1 MFSHLKNLTT
11 MEKYSKKE
19 LQDTVVK
26 QQSELARYKS
36 RLADLVAAHKC
47 LLKEKEI
54 LESSLKSISQS
65 KSKKSEDETSTS
77 SQDTTS
83 SAAEKTEVESCANQ
97 TTDEE
102 TSKLSTLMNS
112 LATLSEEKSKMEAA
126 FQADK
131 KQLRAEKL
139 QFENTIKELQQ
150 QLEHETRAHLSEME
164 NFKSKLIIERHQR
177 EMEHNDHGVMIR
189 ELQKVV
195 SEERSK
201 REKTEGTIE
210 NLKSEL
216 RSSQLS
222 LQQAKKENSDLKAQL
237 DEHKEKLKF
246 NNQNSGATALKLQ
259 QELSELKKQHI
270 QSSIKEQEK
279 IQEAEEKSR
288 RLAAAHEERVVNLEA
303 RVAELSQ
310 TIGIYDRLRQSDQ
323 IAIDKLKERL
333 IQLEM
338 EHGEEK
344 SDSNMDDLIS
354 KVRHI
359 KNLMGATNL
368 TSEKSVDI
376 KALLSEIIQDNS
388 NAIEVHKQCQEEFEQ
403 LKDQFESYKKQ
414 VEFAQRPNSPSYR
427 VENNSREQE
436 LCDQIRKLKERI
448 NNLHNQIDGLEKSHN
463 KELENR
469 NQVLMSEKSRHK
481 ERLAAAEALW
491 RSHILTL
498 ETQMAKQRE
507 RALNLVKEKDE
518 EIAELKDSLNTLI
531 PKQFS
536 ADKIGSDGEGV
547 VLHYS
552 EEVARRDVE
561 LSRLRKTKLELEAE
575 LRDVRREMSQ
585 LAAHDQHLSSLLKHQ
600 LQRFE
605 QCQSREGAN
614 LEYLKNVVLS
624 FLLSTDSGSKGHML
638 NAITAVLKFTD
649 AEKSKITQSSWW
661 FKPSN

>member
-1 MFSHLKNLTT
+1 

-77 SQDTTS
+77 SQDTNS
-83 SAAEKTEVESCANQ
+83 STIEKAEVESCSDQAS
-97 TTDEE
+97 EE
-102 TSKLSTLMNS
+102 VKDQLSTLMNS
-112 LATLSEEKSKMEAA
+112 LATLSEEKSRMEAA

-139 QFENTIKELQQ
+139 QMENTIKELQQ

-164 NFKSKLIIERHQR
+164 NFKSKLIVERHQR

-201 REKTEGTIE
+201 REKAEGSTE

-216 RSSQLS
+216 HSTHYS
-222 LQQAKKENSDLKAQL
+222 LQQAKKESSDLKAQIEEL
-237 DEHKEKLKF
+237 KENLKF
-246 NNQNSGATALKLQ
+246 NNQSSGATALKLQ

-333 IQLEM
+333 LQLEM

-344 SDSNMDDLIS
+344 SDSNVDDLIS
-354 KVRHI
+354 KLRHI
-359 KNLMGATNL
+359 KNLIDTTNL
-368 TSEKSVDI
+368 TSEKPVDI
-376 KALLSEIIQDNS
+376 KALWNEIIQDNC
-388 NAIEVHKQCQEEFEQ
+388 NAKELHKQCLEEFEQ
-403 LKDQFESYKKQ
+403 LKEQFESYKKQ
-414 VEFAQRPNSPSYR
+414 VEFAQRPNSPSFR
-427 VENNSREQE
+427 VENNNREQE
-436 LCDQIRKLKERI
+436 LCGQIKKLKERI
-448 NNLHNQIDGLEKSHN
+448 CNLHNQIDELEKSHK
-463 KELENR
+463 KELDNHS
-469 NQVLMSEKSRHK
+469 QVLMAEKVRYK
-481 ERLAAAEALW
+481 ERLAAVEAEW
-491 RSHILTL
+491 RSHVLTL

-536 ADKIGSDGEGV
+536 ADKIGNDGEGV

-561 LSRLRKTKLELEAE
+561 LSRLRKIKLQLEAD
-575 LRDVRREMSQ
+575 LRDIGREMSQ
-585 LAAHDQHLSSLLKHQ
+585 LASHDQHLSSLLKHQ

-638 NAITAVLKFTD
+638 NAIAAVLKFTD

-661 FKPSN
+661 YKPSN